1 MTTSVFVNDVRVPER
16 HRSLVPE
23 TVKSIADSF
32 RDIGQQ
38 TPITFYWA
46 DDTDDDTPVLIAG
59 RHRLEAARSL
69 GWEYIEAVEMDTD
82 DLTQELWEIDE
93 NLMRADLTA
102 VERAEHTARRAD
114 IVEKRAE
121 SLIPQNEE
129 KPAHRPSRGQGDFVK
144 DTAAKTGRSKASVER
159 DKRRGKKITPET
171 MKAIKD
177 MPAADSGVEL
187 DALADMTPDQQKQAV
202 KMVKSGKARFF
213 RIARDGFEREE
224 LEQLAANLKVLVQE
238 AIEDDPDNSFT
249 IKFFETGCI
258 DKKLVK
264 KLIVELNVDA
274 GGLSKL
280 AFLYGETARR
290 RRALKGD
297 IQVVVKALR
306 MVKAQKI
313 AISEAVNELAL
324 PFIEKNDR
332 DAEWEAVE
340 ERISEKITY
349 YRGCHDGPGDAPR
362 HFQGNLPSRILKL
375 DLSDDDLVP
384 LCYFFWAACNVERGE
399 DRTGCLHSFN
409 ATALVNKALD
419 VMAANKLSVA
429 KAIEQV
435 STPEIK
441 KWRTEQKK
449 EDKREVDEAERT
461 WQERDP
467 FEFFAEFIIGLTN
480 YASHHPIDYTE
491 IDILTRHTKNCGLT
505 KLEAGVEKYLAE
517 AEAKDAA

>member
-23 TVKSIADSF
+23 RVKSIAGSF
-32 RDIGQQ
+32 EDIGQQ
-38 TPITFYWA
+38 MPITFYW
-46 DDTDDDTPVLIAG
+46 DGDTPVLIAG

-69 GWEYIEAVEMDTD
+69 DWEHIEAVEMEVDP
-82 DLTQELWEIDE
+82 LTQELWEIDE
-93 NLMRADLTA
+93 NLMRADLT
-102 VERAEHTARRAD
+102 VMERADHTNRRAD
-114 IVEKRAE
+114 IVKKRAE

-177 MPAADSGVEL
+177 TPAAKKGVEL
-187 DALADMTPDQQKQAV
+187 DALADMTPDQQKEAV

-224 LEQLAANLKVLVQE
+224 LEQLATNLAALVQK
-238 AIEDDPDNSFT
+238 AIKDDPDNSQIIESFR
-249 IKFFETGCI
+249 KGCI
-258 DKKLVK
+258 DRKLVK
-264 KLIVELNVDA
+264 KLIAGLKVDA
-274 GGLSKL
+274 EGLSKL
-280 AFLYGETARR
+280 ATLYYETAGRSTFG
-290 RRALKGD
+290 GD
-297 IQVVVKALR
+297 MQVVVKALR

-324 PFIEKNDR
+324 PFIEKNDK

-349 YRGCHDGPGDAPR
+349 SRGCRDGPGDAPR
-362 HFQGNLPSRILKL
+362 HFQGNLPSHILKL

-384 LCYFFWAACNVERGE
+384 LCHFFWAACNIERVKRGE
-399 DRTGCLHSFN
+399 DRVGCLHSLN
-409 ATALVNKALD
+409 ATTLVNKALD

-449 EDKREVDEAERT
+449 EDKREADEADRP

-480 YASHHPIDYTE
+480 YASHHPTDYTE
-491 IDILTRHTKNCGLT
+491 VDILRRHTKNCGLT
-505 KLEAGVEKYLAE
+505 KLEAAVEKHLAE
-517 AEAKDAA
+517 TEAKDAA